1 MKVFV
6 TGTTGFIAG
15 ELARELLRRGH
26 EVVALVRNPD
36 KPKAQ
41 QHASEGITV
50 VKGDVTDKS
59 TLLEPMRGTDIVFH
73 LAAAQHEANVD
84 DDYFWNINVGGTRN
98 MLDAAVETGVKRFV
112 HASTIGVF
120 GEAKPGNVLNEES
133 PTNPLNVYTKSKYE
147 AEGIVRSYGTTG
159 KLPVTVIR
167 SAETYGP
174 GDMRLL
180 KLFKQVNKGRF
191 FRIGPGKNIHHLT
204 YIDDLVD
211 GYIKAATSE
220 DAENNLFVLAGA
232 DKPTTDDML
241 DGISDALGKSLLP
254 IRVPLWVFDTAAIIL
269 ESTLQ
274 PLGIQPPLH
283 RRRMDFFKKE
293 FAFDTSHARETI
305 GYDPKV
311 PFREGIKNT
320 AKWYQEQG
328 LI

>member
-1 MKVFV
+1 MKYFV

-15 ELARELLRRGH
+15 ELARELKRRGH

-41 QHASEGITV
+41 ELAAEGITI
-50 VKGDVTDKS
+50 VKGDVTDKES
-59 TLLEPMRGTDIVFH
+59 LSEPMRGTDVVFH
-73 LAAAQHEANVD
+73 LAAAQHEANVE
-84 DDYFWNINVGGTRN
+84 DDYFWDINVGGTRN
-98 MLDAAVETGVKRFV
+98 MLNAAIEAGVKRFV

-120 GEAKPGNVLNEES
+120 GEAKPGTVLDEQS
-133 PTNPLNVYTKSKYE
+133 PTNPLNVYTQSKFE
-147 AEGIVRSYGTTG
+147 AESIVRSYGSTG
-159 KLPVTVIR
+159 RIPVTVIR

-180 KLFKQVNKGRF
+180 KLFKQINKGRF

-204 YIDDLVD
+204 YIDDLVA
-211 GYIKAATSE
+211 GYIKAAESE
-220 DAENNLFVLAGA
+220 EAENNLFVLAGA
-232 DKPTTDDML
+232 DRPTTDEML
-241 DGISDALGKSLLP
+241 DGIADALGKKLLP
-254 IRVPLWVFDTAAIIL
+254 IRVPLWVFDTAAIVL

-293 FAFDTSHARETI
+293 FAFSTQHAQETI
-305 GYDPKV
+305 GYEPKV
-311 PFREGIKNT
+311 PFREGIRNT
-320 AKWYQEQG
+320 AKWYQERG

>member
-1 MKVFV
+1 MKYLV

-15 ELARELLRRGH
+15 ELARELVRRGH
-26 EVVALVRNPD
+26 EVVAPVRNPD
-36 KPKAQ
+36 KPKAKEL
-41 QHASEGITV
+41 ASEGIKIV
-50 VKGDVTDKS
+50 RADVTDKS
-59 TLLEPMRGTDIVFH
+59 TLVEPMKNTDVVFH

-98 MLDAAVETGVKRFV
+98 MLDTAVESNVQRFV
-112 HASTIGVF
+112 HASTIGVY
-120 GEAKPGNVLNEES
+120 GTAEPGNVLHEHS
-133 PTNPLNVYTKSKYE
+133 PTNPLNVYTRSKYE

-180 KLFKQVNKGRF
+180 KIFKQVNKGRF

-204 YIDDLVD
+204 YIDDLVH
-211 GYIKAATSE
+211 GYIKAAESE
-220 DAENNLFVLAGA
+220 EAENNLFVLAGA

-241 DGISDALGKSLLP
+241 DGISGALDKKLLP
-254 IRVPLWVFDTAAIIL
+254 IRVPLWVLDTAAIIM

-293 FAFDTSHARETI
+293 FAFDISHARETI

-311 PFREGIKNT
+311 PFHEGVKHT
-320 AKWYQEQG
+320 AK
-328 LI
+328 

>member
-1 MKVFV
+1 MKYFV

-15 ELARELLRRGH
+15 ELARELQRQGH

-41 QHASEGITV
+41 QLASEGITI
-50 VKGDVTDKS
+50 VKGDVTEKS
-59 TLLEPMRGTDIVFH
+59 TLIEPMQGSDVVFH

-98 MLDAAVETGVKRFV
+98 MLDAAIETGVKRFV
-112 HASTIGVF
+112 HASTIGVY
-120 GEAKPGNVLNEES
+120 GEAKAGTVLNEES
-133 PTNPLNVYTKSKYE
+133 PMNPLNVYTKSKFE
-147 AEGIVRSYGTTG
+147 AESIVRSYGNTG
-159 KLPVTVIR
+159 KIPVTIIR

-180 KLFKQVNKGRF
+180 KIFKQVNKGTF

-204 YIDDLVD
+204 YIDDLVA
-211 GYIKAATSE
+211 GYIKAASSE
-220 DAENNLFVLAGA
+220 EAENELFVLAGA

-241 DGISDALGKSLLP
+241 TGISNALGKNLLP
-254 IRVPLWVFDTAAIIL
+254 IRVPLWIFDTAAIIL

-293 FAFDTSHARETI
+293 FAFDTTHARETI
-305 GYDPKV
+305 GYDPQV
-311 PFREGIKNT
+311 PWSEGVKHT

-328 LI
+328 LL

>member
-41 QHASEGITV
+41 QLASEGITV

-159 KLPVTVIR
+159 KIPVTVIR

>member
-1 MKVFV
+1 MKYFV

-15 ELARELLRRGH
+15 ELARELLRQGH

-41 QHASEGITV
+41 QLASEGITV

-59 TLLEPMRGTDIVFH
+59 TLIEPMQGTDVVFH

-98 MLDAAVETGVKRFV
+98 MLDAAIETGVKRFV
-112 HASTIGVF
+112 HASTIGVY
-120 GEAKPGNVLNEES
+120 GEAKAGTLLNEQS
-133 PTNPLNVYTKSKYE
+133 PTNPLNVYTRSKFE
-147 AEGIVRSYGTTG
+147 AESIVRSYGNTG
-159 KLPVTVIR
+159 KIPVTVIR

-180 KLFKQVNKGRF
+180 KLFKQINKGRF
-191 FRIGPGKNIHHLT
+191 FRIGPGENIHHLT
-204 YIDDLVD
+204 YIDDLVA
-211 GYIKAATSE
+211 GYIRAANSE
-220 DAENNLFVLAGA
+220 EAENNLFVLAGA
-232 DKPTTDDML
+232 DRPTTDEML
-241 DGISDALGKSLLP
+241 DGISKAVGKSLLP
-254 IRVPLWVFDTAAIIL
+254 IRVPLWVFDTAAIVL

-293 FAFDTSHARETI
+293 FAFDTTHAQETI
-305 GYDPKV
+305 GYDPQV
-311 PFREGIKNT
+311 PWREGVQHT
-320 AKWYQEQG
+320 AKWYREKG